1 MDFLIL
7 GIFDCTMCWLKMLGL
22 LLLAGFLGWL
32 LHKWLFGKYK
42 DMYAGAMADVDSWKG
57 KYNGLE
63 KDHASLKYKFD
74 ESEKDNAA
82 LRASLAS
89 CEADKAMCENE
100 KAKMIAQAAA
110 SAGTVLA
117 ASSTVMPTE
126 TSGIVAGGGSDD
138 SGAVTGYAAIL
149 GQDNL
154 QIIEGVGPKI
164 SGLLADAGYSTWGAV
179 AAASYDDLKKVLD
192 DAGPR
197 YRIHDPKTWPEQARL
212 ANEGKWDEL
221 IKYQKFLDTGRENTG
236 DFETPSKVEKLY
248 SKKLGFSASKP
259 EDLKVVE
266 GIGPKIEG
274 LLKAA
279 GIANWSDLAGTSVDR
294 LKEILKEAGDRYR
307 LADPGTWP
315 KQASLAASASW
326 KELKEYQDFLQ
337 GGK

>member
-1 MDFLIL
+1 LERQIQ
-7 GIFDCTMCWLKMLGL
+7 WLRER
-22 LLLAGFLGWL
+22 
-32 LHKWLFGKYK
+32 
-42 DMYAGAMADVDSWKG
+42 S
-57 KYNGLE
+57 
-63 KDHASLKYKFD
+63 
-74 ESEKDNAA
+74 SEKDNAA

-248 SKKLGFSASKP
+248 SKKLGFSASK
-259 EDLKVVE
+259 
-266 GIGPKIEG
+266 
-274 LLKAA
+274 
-279 GIANWSDLAGTSVDR
+279 TSVDR